1 MKKKKVLI
9 LLATY
14 NGEKFINLQLQ
25 TILDQSHVDI
35 EILISDDNSTDN
47 TLLIIKR
54 FTKLKKKIKI
64 INNPIKF
71 GSASQNFFNLIIN
84 SKVNNFDY
92 IAFADQDDI
101 WMKDK
106 LITAIKTIKK
116 KQADG
121 LSSDVIAY
129 WPDNKKKRLIKKSF
143 PQLEYD
149 HWFEGPGPGCTHVMT
164 KNAFKVFKNFII
176 QNTVNLKKIRNHD
189 WLIYTFL
196 RYKKFRWII
205 SNKPK
210 MFYVQHAN
218 NDQGANHGI
227 LAKLIRIKKI
237 QKSWYKSEIYN
248 IYKII
253 TGKNFDNFIKL
264 ENLKFKPLSLRRKK
278 SESLFVW
285 LLILFGFL

>member
-116 KQADG
+116 KTG
-121 LSSDVIAY
+121 RWVI
-129 WPDNKKKRLIKKSF
+129 F
-143 PQLEYD
+143 
-149 HWFEGPGPGCTHVMT
+149 
-164 KNAFKVFKNFII
+164 
-176 QNTVNLKKIRNHD
+176 
-189 WLIYTFL
+189 
-196 RYKKFRWII
+196 
-205 SNKPK
+205 
-210 MFYVQHAN
+210 
-218 NDQGANHGI
+218 
-227 LAKLIRIKKI
+227 
-237 QKSWYKSEIYN
+237 
-248 IYKII
+248 
-253 TGKNFDNFIKL
+253 
-264 ENLKFKPLSLRRKK
+264 
-278 SESLFVW
+278 
-285 LLILFGFL
+285 

>member
-129 WPDNKKKRLIKKSF
+129 WPDNKKKRLIKKSI

-176 QNTVNLKKIRNHD
+176 QNTVNLKKIKSHD

-248 IYKII
+248 IFKII